1 MHTFSIHDYTVRL
14 TNISK
19 WIKQFLL
26 AGLTGL
32 MRSKYNQHYLMEIK
46 LAAVKDYLRGDVSNQ
61 GILSRYKIRNIFQLR
76 QWVIR
81 YNSDKLVVSKSTRK
95 RIRVMVREVS
105 FDEKKSIVQW
115 TIKHDNNYQTAADNY
130 NVSYQ

>member
-1 MHTFSIHDYTVRL
+1 
-14 TNISK
+14 
-19 WIKQFLL
+19 
-26 AGLTGL
+26 
-32 MRSKYNQHYLMEIK
+32 MEIK
-46 LAAVKDYLRGDVSNQ
+46 LVAVKDYLRGDVSNQ

-105 FDEKKSIVQW
+105 FDEKKSIVQ
-115 TIKHDNNYQTAADNY
+115 
-130 NVSYQ
+130 